1 MNNCLSFNCLPLPSL
16 CRQAEC
22 QKQYMPDYSSFDQ
35 NNNVKILYHQT
46 SKENWESMK
55 KQI

>member
-1 MNNCLSFNCLPLPSL
+1 
-16 CRQAEC
+16 
-22 QKQYMPDYSSFDQ
+22 MPDYSSFDQ